1 MLLYGCLR
9 CDRGTEQEKECS
21 YMDVRC
27 DRGTEQEK
35 ECSYMDVRDVTEAL
49 SRRKSAPI
57 WM

>member
-1 MLLYGCLR
+1 MLLYGCER

-21 YMDVRC
+21 YR
-27 DRGTEQEK
+27 
-35 ECSYMDVRDVTEAL
+35 DVRDVTEAL